1 MAYIP
6 QQLINSFIEFGL
18 LESEAKIYSALVLF
32 HDAEV
37 KELQELLN
45 LSRPSIY
52 EGLRSLED
60 RGLIVLVNPKP
71 ATYQAIPPEI
81 ALDMLMELHVTA
93 RDRALKYLSSLKKEN
108 FQDTSPSNIWYIFGS
123 KSFESK
129 IKDMAENAQE
139 SIYCITSGRYLDI
152 LAGRAKSHV
161 SFQVS
166 IVSENN
172 DLQEQLERSLGTGR
186 LRARTLN
193 KSQIIEAM
201 ASSKVWNSSRNGAR
215 ALQQVFEMMDFDNL
229 FLLVV
234 DDAEFFYIPPLAN
247 EGLNAMS
254 SKNKAMVM
262 AMKIQM
268 ETLSDF
274 LLDG

>member
-6 QQLINSFIEFGL
+6 QQLINSFMEFGL

-37 KELQELLN
+37 KELQEFLN

-71 ATYQAIPPEI
+71 ATYQAIPPDI
-81 ALDMLMELHVTA
+81 ALDMLMELHINA
-93 RDRALKYLSSLKKEN
+93 RDRALKYISTLKKES
-108 FQDTSPSNIWYIFGS
+108 FKDTSPSNIWYIFGS

-129 IKDMAENAQE
+129 IRDMAENAKE
-139 SIYCITSGRYLDI
+139 SIYCITSGPYLDMI
-152 LAGRAKSHV
+152 VGRAKSNV
-161 SFQVS
+161 SFQLS
-166 IVSENN
+166 IISESN
-172 DLQEQLERSLGTGR
+172 DIQERLEQDIGKGR
-186 LRARTLN
+186 AQIRTLN
-193 KSQIIEAM
+193 KSQMIDTM
-201 ASSKVWNSSRNGAR
+201 ASSKVWSSSPNGAR
-215 ALQQVFEMMDFDNL
+215 SLRQVFDMMDFDNM

-234 DDAEFFYIPPLAN
+234 DDSEFFYIPPLA
-247 EGLNAMS
+247 EAELNAMTS
-254 SKNKAMVM
+254 RNKAMVM

-268 ETLSDF
+268 ELLSESLAND
-274 LLDG
+274 